1 MQAIPFDNFEIG
13 QVIDT
18 YGRTITEADI
28 VSFTCVTGIKLPVFT
43 DDHFCRKHTPYG
55 GRITPGLLTAS
66 YAVGM
71 MEGVLGANILAALQ
85 LDKFVFKKIV
95 KPGATLRTRV
105 TILEKRDTSD
115 GVRGVMKVGVGVIN
129 EHDDEM
135 ATFEATFLMRKEV
148 VEY

>member
-1 MQAIPFDNFEIG
+1 MQAIPFNNFEIG

-18 YGRTITEADI
+18 LGRTITETDI

-71 MEGVLGANILAALQ
+71 MENVLGANILAALQ

-95 KPGATLRTRV
+95 KPGTTLRTRV

-115 GVRGVMKVGVGVIN
+115 GIRGVMKVGVAVIN

-135 ATFEATFLMRKEV
+135 ATFEATFLMRREV